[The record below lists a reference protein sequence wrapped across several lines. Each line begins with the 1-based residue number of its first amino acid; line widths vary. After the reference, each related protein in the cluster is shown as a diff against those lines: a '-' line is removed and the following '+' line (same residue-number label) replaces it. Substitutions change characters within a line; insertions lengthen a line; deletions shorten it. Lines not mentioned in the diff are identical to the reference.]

1 MKILH
6 LITRLILGGAQE
18 NTVLTCEG
26 QSRAGHEV
34 ILAYGPIYGPEGSL
48 HERASQGGYDLVELS
63 AMIRAVRLWTDWR
76 CYRQCRELIQR
87 VKPDVVHTHSSKAG
101 IIGRA
106 AAAAENVPAIV
117 HTIHGL
123 AFHPH
128 QSRLIHAAYVAA
140 EKWAAR
146 RCDRIA
152 CVADAM
158 SRQALAAGVGQ
169 AELYETVYSGMEIGP
184 FVEAPAHRE
193 ATRQALGFEK
203 EDVVIGTV
211 ARLAELKGHDD
222 LLDAMGDTLR
232 QRPRVKL
239 LWVGDGWWRD
249 RLEQKVRQ
257 MRLTEQ
263 VVITGLVA
271 PARVPAMMSAMDL
284 MVHPSY
290 REGLARALPQA
301 LLSGLPIV
309 SYDCDGAGE
318 VCVDGETGRLAPT
331 GDIEALRQATTW
343 MIDHPAE
350 AAAMAQA
357 GREICRRRFDAAVM
371 VEQLLDLYQRIL
383 QQKAHA

>member
-26 QSRAGHEV
+26 QARAGHDV
-34 ILAYGPIYGPEGSL
+34 TLAYGPIYGPEGSL
-48 HERASQGGYDLVELS
+48 LQRASRGGYELVELPT
-63 AMIRAVRLWTDWR
+63 MIRAVRPWTDWQ
-76 CYRQCRELIQR
+76 CYRQCRALIRR

-106 AAAAENVPAIV
+106 AAHAEKAPAIV

-123 AFHPH
+123 AFHPY
-128 QSRLIHAAYVAA
+128 QSRLVHAGYVAA

-158 SRQALAAGVGQ
+158 SRQALAAGVGR
-169 AELYETVYSGMEIGP
+169 AEQYQTVYSGMEIGP
-184 FVEAPAHRE
+184 FLESPAHRE
-193 ATRQALGFEK
+193 ATRAELGLND
-203 EDVVIGTV
+203 EDVAIGTV

-222 LLDAMGDTLR
+222 LLEALGPALR
-232 QRPRVKL
+232 QRPHLKL
-239 LWVGDGWWRD
+239 LWVGDGWWRE

-257 MRLTEQ
+257 MRLTQQ
-263 VVITGLVA
+263 VVITGLV
-271 PARVPAMMSAMDL
+271 PPERVPAMMSAMDL
-284 MVHPSY
+284 LVHPSY
-290 REGLARALPQA
+290 REGLARTLGQA
-301 LLSGLPIV
+301 LLSGVPIV

-318 VCVDGETGRLAPT
+318 VCIDGRTGRLAPT
-331 GDIEALRQATTW
+331 GDIEALRSATMW

-350 AAAMAQA
+350 ARAMAQA
-357 GREICRRRFDAAVM
+357 GREDCRLRFDAAVM
-371 VEQLLDLYQRIL
+371 VEQLLDLYRRIL
-383 QQKAHA
+383 QQKGCA